1 MANKLMPVLFL
12 SHGSGAGWLL
22 DGKKHPMVRNCDKN
36 SKSTRALQGMVQK
49 YNIPTPKAVLV
60 VRSVLQR
67 FSNKIL
73 NLGKF

>member
-60 VRSVLQR
+60 VRLGLIR
-67 FSNKIL
+67 FCNKIL